1 MGTFSNINIQADEL
15 FLPSSFCQI
24 NDVLK
29 VSLQKVSRKTW
40 SFGLVNFFLLKFNL
54 RETSYVLNTLVFCLR
69 HSLCGFCSS
78 VIKQK
83 HV

>member
-40 SFGLVNFFLLKFNL
+40 SFGLANFFLLKFNL

-69 HSLCGFCSS
+69 QSLCGFCSS